1 MGPSVLNMH
10 SWSPADGDTASHAV
24 SRRSTHS
31 LPTFPL
37 YQPHTHTRTHNFHGP
52 HPATTMKLALTL
64 DWAAADASR
73 MRQGWD
79 WEGGH
84 TQVDR
89 KKDQLKTTRELLTLS
104 WVRPN
109 RLNLLTHYP
118 APLQGLPVWPQH
130 LFPKKG
136 ARCGGDEKPA
146 WVSPPFHRQFPLI
159 HPAFSGSLM
168 DVLTHLPQASGTPSP
183 PPLPIW
189 SSTSRCVNGLI
200 PPASYNQATQ
210 KVLDQ
215 VELVNSGT

>member
-1 MGPSVLNMH
+1 MEIQRVMLCHDAPLTVSQL
-10 SWSPADGDTASHAV
+10 SHCIN
-24 SRRSTHS
+24 
-31 LPTFPL
+31 
-37 YQPHTHTRTHNFHGP
+37 HTHTHT
-52 HPATTMKLALTL
+52 
-64 DWAAADASR
+64 
-73 MRQGWD
+73 
-79 WEGGH
+79 H
-84 TQVDR
+84 TQFSQSPSSNNHEVGSHAWLSSGRCQQDETGMGLR
-89 KKDQLKTTRELLTLS
+89 GGAHSGRSKEGSAEDNQRVIDIKLGKTQSLKPFNALS
-104 WVRPN
+104 RTP
-109 RLNLLTHYP
+109 
-118 APLQGLPVWPQH
+118 QGLPVWPQH
-130 LFPKKG
+130 LFPNKG